1 MSIVGFF
8 LFFYLLDLSE
18 QMRRDEKQVRRNTMD
33 RIVST
38 WLRDSMSPIFSV
50 CTPNFRDRREK
61 SPFLQTTRPCLVCM
75 KLKLTQR
82 CS

>member
-1 MSIVGFF
+1 
-8 LFFYLLDLSE
+8 
-18 QMRRDEKQVRRNTMD
+18 MD

-61 SPFLQTTRPCLVCM
+61 SPFLRTTRPCLVCM